1 MKTHSILLPHL
12 QENLFEPLAK
22 VVHKARE
29 DFDWEV
35 KLRALHF
42 WEILFRLDEEGQVR
56 MSNTF
61 LNEIGAVLFGAII
74 DCDEPV
80 RTKGQDFLRVVKLL
94 LIDWDDIDV
103 VSYEGS
109 IDELKE
115 FILQTKEKKNCSLL
129 QTLLA
134 IDFFQFVTA
143 CEEGNLMHEPFSFL
157 EDVLAATSENKD
169 NLLDCY

>member
-35 KLRALHF
+35 ILRALHF
-42 WEILFRLDEEGQVR
+42 WEILFRLDEEVQVR

-61 LNEIGAVLFGAII
+61 LNEIGTVLFGAII

-115 FILQTKEKKNCSLL
+115 FILQTKEKKKLL
-129 QTLLA
+129 SFTNAFGDRFLPICDYLRRRQFDARA
-134 IDFFQFVTA
+134 IFF
-143 CEEGNLMHEPFSFL
+143 L
-157 EDVLAATSENKD
+157 
-169 NLLDCY
+169 

>member
-1 MKTHSILLPHL
+1 M
-12 QENLFEPLAK
+12 
-22 VVHKARE
+22 
-29 DFDWEV
+29 
-35 KLRALHF
+35 
-42 WEILFRLDEEGQVR
+42 R
-56 MSNTF
+56 MSNAF

-74 DCDEPV
+74 DCDKPV
-80 RTKGQDFLRVVKLL
+80 RTKGQDFLRVVKSF

-134 IDFFQFVTA
+134 IDFFQFVTS

-157 EDVLAATSENKD
+157 EDVLAAASENKD